1 MFALSA
7 AANADG
13 DAAVLQVL
21 FEGVRYRQ
29 QQTLT
34 VTLDAYQTIQ
44 IQEFNGRDLSGTL
57 VVANRNVAVF
67 SGNFH
72 TGQSACMSRPHR
84 SVCLHLSTFVS
95 RTACFVIVVRDILVV
110 VNRYSIPLSVPRDL
124 LFQASRFHRLYHV
137 TTLWSSCRPLR
148 HGVATSWWRRRRSS
162 ASRRPTSS

>member
-7 AANADG
+7 AADADG
-13 DAAVLQVL
+13 DVAVFQVL

-72 TGQSACMSRPHR
+72 TGQSAC
-84 SVCLHLSTFVS
+84 
-95 RTACFVIVVRDILVV
+95 I
-110 VNRYSIPLSVPRDL
+110 
-124 LFQASRFHRLYHV
+124 FQRLYPAPPV
-137 TTLWSSCRPLR
+137 LSSL
-148 HGVATSWWRRRRSS
+148 S
-162 ASRRPTSS
+162 AIY